1 MIRTL
6 SVATVLATGLAFSAL
21 AQDAGSKIEPGKSPT
36 STMNDQVPP
45 MKSTT
50 AAAQMGAPFAFTD
63 QEAKAWL
70 NKPVYSSDGKKLGE
84 VVDFQRDGDNKVIGM
99 HIDIGGFLG
108 MGQTRVSLTNA
119 QYKLGT
125 DRAVLSV
132 TSADAKDLPKVP
144 A

>member
-6 SVATVLATGLAFSAL
+6 SVATVLATGLTFSAL

-36 STMNDQVPP
+36 STMSDQVPA
-45 MKSTT
+45 MKTT
-50 AAAQMGAPFAFTD
+50 ATAATQPGVPFAFTD
-63 QEAKAWL
+63 QEAKAWI

-119 QYKLGT
+119 QYKLGPT
-125 DRAVLSV
+125 ALC
-132 TSADAKDLPKVP
+132 SA
-144 A
+144 